1 MKYATQHTV
10 CEWSYTTGKPY
21 RDPFNEVVLDVIFAG
36 PDGTEYRVP
45 AFWAGETIWRVR
57 FAAPTVGVYR
67 YCTVCSDAA
76 NPDLHGQEGAL
87 EVGSYT
93 GENPLLK
100 HGPLRTAADGRHLEH
115 ADGTPFFWLGDTWW
129 MGLCRRLRWP
139 VDFQELVA
147 DRVAKGFT
155 VIQIIAG
162 LYPDMAPFDERGANE
177 AGFPWTADFACINPA
192 YFDMADLRIA
202 HLVRSGL
209 APCIV
214 GSWGYFM
221 GFAGANVLKK
231 HWRNLVG
238 RYSAYPVIWCVAGE
252 ALMDYYVKDDKLAG
266 DARTPEQRRADLR
279 AAWSDLARTIRSL
292 DPYRRPITIHPTQ
305 FGHEQV
311 DDPAVLD
318 VDMLQTGH
326 SGFLSLAP
334 TVNMVEKALAHEP
347 KLPVLVGEVD
357 YEGIQES
364 SREEIQRFHFW
375 TCMLTGAAGHTYGAN
390 GIWQVNTREQPYGPS
405 PHGTSWGDRPWDE
418 AYKLPGSG
426 QLGIGKRLLERYPWQ
441 RFEPHPEWVEPHQT
455 PENRIA
461 AYAAGIPGHVCVV
474 YMPAVNSWHAWR
486 GAMFV
491 QRLEPGQ
498 FYRAFYFDPRTGRE
512 YPLGTVQATA
522 EGVYTLPKPPI
533 FQDWVVVLEATS

>member
-1 MKYATQHTV
+1 
-10 CEWSYTTGKPY
+10 
-21 RDPFNEVVLDVIFAG
+21 
-36 PDGTEYRVP
+36 
-45 AFWAGETIWRVR
+45 
-57 FAAPTVGVYR
+57 
-67 YCTVCSDAA
+67 
-76 NPDLHGQEGAL
+76 
-87 EVGSYT
+87 
-93 GENPLLK
+93 
-100 HGPLRTAADGRHLEH
+100 
-115 ADGTPFFWLGDTWW
+115 
-129 MGLCRRLRWP
+129 MGFTRRLRWP
-139 VDFQELVA
+139 ADFQELTA

-177 AGFPWTADFACINPA
+177 AGFPWTSDFSRINPA

-209 APCIV
+209 VPCIV

-221 GFAGANVLKK
+221 GFAGASVLKK

-266 DARTPEQRRADLR
+266 DTRTPEQRRADLR
-279 AAWSDLARTIRSL
+279 AAWSDLARTIRGL
-292 DPYRRPITIHPTQ
+292 DPYRHPITIHPTQ

-311 DDPAVLD
+311 DDPSVLD

-405 PHGTSWGDRPWDE
+405 PHGSSWGDRPWDE

-426 QLGIGKRLLERYPWQ
+426 QLGIAKRLLERYPWW
-441 RFEPHPEWVEPHQT
+441 RFEAHPEWVEPHQT

-461 AYAAGIPGHVCVV
+461 PYAAGIPGVV
-474 YMPAVNSWHAWR
+474 HLIYMPAASSWNA
-486 GAMFV
+486 
-491 QRLEPGQ
+491 
-498 FYRAFYFDPRTGRE
+498 
-512 YPLGTVQATA
+512 
-522 EGVYTLPKPPI
+522 
-533 FQDWVVVLEATS
+533 